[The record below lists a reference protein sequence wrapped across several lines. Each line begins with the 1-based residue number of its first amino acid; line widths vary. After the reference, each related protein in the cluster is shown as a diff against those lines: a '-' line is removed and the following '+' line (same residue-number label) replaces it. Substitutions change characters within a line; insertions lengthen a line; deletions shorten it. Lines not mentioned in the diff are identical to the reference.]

1 MIRSPAILL
10 AGKTNGNVTLDADQ
24 FVQNI
29 FHACISIFRLRTL
42 ENGSNHHSVI
52 LDTVSAC
59 LVFFSFADCRLVHF
73 YHVVCFHM
81 FDTAVADGRQRFDNS
96 VEAQLSATATRVL
109 LKSCSDIDFDCT
121 WPGPVERS
129 RR

>member
-1 MIRSPAILL
+1 
-10 AGKTNGNVTLDADQ
+10 
-24 FVQNI
+24 
-29 FHACISIFRLRTL
+29 
-42 ENGSNHHSVI
+42 
-52 LDTVSAC
+52 
-59 LVFFSFADCRLVHF
+59 
-73 YHVVCFHM
+73 M